1 VFDLQQDEQDLYD
14 GIGGTLDVDV
24 RERFRW
30 FAIGYHLDFQGV
42 DLDSCTLHPYPS
54 PSHCTS
60 HSPRLT
66 RGSIITDN
74 TYTGQHIP
82 HYATIASFYA
92 LPPDEIDALEDL
104 GRRTPD
110 PRLDARNFVL
120 SSYLVKKAGKWER
133 KCGREVRDAFVYYAF
148 GVKVR
153 EPGLRDDGEWVVYL
167 ERMRVRG
174 ERRELG

>member
-1 VFDLQQDEQDLYD
+1 L
-14 GIGGTLDVDV
+14 GIIWIFRVWIRIHVRYTLTLPLHTAHPTHPGSRVEV
-24 RERFRW
+24 SLLTIRT
-30 FAIGYHLDFQGV
+30 QGNT
-42 DLDSCTLHPYPS
+42 SRTTPPS
-54 PSHCTS
+54 PPSTPS
-60 HSPRLT
+60 
-66 RGSIITDN
+66 
-74 TYTGQHIP
+74 
-82 HYATIASFYA
+82 
-92 LPPDEIDALEDL
+92 PPDEIDALEDL